1 MRSNRIGPI
10 IIFFICEKVY
20 RKPASEGHF
29 LLANFSQKFDG
40 FADAPHS
47 KTVSPSAAPS
57 GRGIRKP
64 PQGGFLTKSISSPLT
79 RRAVFYSQ
87 TFHKSLIKN
96 CEPFGCAF
104 GQRDQKTPTRGIF
117 NKKHIITP
125 HPKGSFLLDF
135 FVKKIVVEKI
145 EARF

>member
-29 LLANFSQKFDG
+29 LLANFSQKFDQKLLTPPGGHFSLANFSQKFDG

-64 PQGGFLTKSISSPLT
+64 PPG
-79 RRAVFYSQ
+79 
-87 TFHKSLIKN
+87 
-96 CEPFGCAF
+96 
-104 GQRDQKTPTRGIF
+104 
-117 NKKHIITP
+117 
-125 HPKGSFLLDF
+125 DF
-135 FVKKIVVEKI
+135 
-145 EARF
+145 